1 MKFFAI
7 VFIILGIL
15 LIFAGIF
22 SANSVYQF
30 AYIPDPT
37 PALEPGTPQL
47 TGGIQ
52 PYSTTGSWAAL
63 GSTIGIS
70 LLGLAFIAQGTLFYT
85 VGDINEKMDAL
96 LKSHERK

>member
-1 MKFFAI
+1 MKFFG
-7 VFIILGIL
+7 VLFVILGVL
-15 LIFAGIF
+15 LIVGSIFFA
-22 SANSVYQF
+22 SASYQF

-37 PALEPGTPQL
+37 PISQPGTPQL

-85 VGDINEKMDAL
+85 VGDMNEKMDAL
-96 LKSHERK
+96 LKSNERK